1 MRVAKPVVLTSEQRA
16 TLVKWSRGRSTPA
29 RLVQPSTTITVLA
42 DHGAAAALA
51 P

>member
-1 MRVAKPVVLTSEQRA
+1 MRVAKPVALTSEQRA

-29 RLVQPSTTITVLA
+29 RLVQRAKIVLA
-42 DHGAAAALA
+42 AAYG